1 MRKPKGPIGGL
12 SVMEALE
19 ACRDRQVYS
28 GIIHSEAAVVCR
40 EVKVVLDR
48 LGTYSRLGEDDHFD
62 VKVILNELLQNAIR
76 HGNAMNASKTVSL
89 DVSLEDSQTLEIS
102 VEDEGPGFDVERTL
116 AQKRRRCF
124 DVEDLCEMDE
134 CGRGLLIIE
143 TLCDTVQRNATGNR
157 ITVRKQLHPVS

>member
-1 MRKPKGPIGGL
+1 MGGL
-12 SVMEALE
+12 SGMEARE
-19 ACRDRQVYS
+19 ACRERQVYS
-28 GIIHSEAAVVCR
+28 GIIHSEASVVCR

-48 LGTYSRLGEDDHFD
+48 LGSFSLLGEDDHFD

-76 HGNAMNASKTVSL
+76 HGNEMNASKMVSL
-89 DVSLEDSQTLEIS
+89 DVFLEESQILEIS

-124 DVEDLCEMDE
+124 DVDDLCDMDE

-143 TLCDTVQRNATGNR
+143 TLCDTVQRNASGNR
-157 ITVRKQLHPVS
+157 ITVRKKLHSLS